1 MLARTQSGA
10 DKTADSRRRVRAVTT
25 NGVGK
30 LCTRCHANPR
40 RSPSQR
46 WCLACHNASRRVQ
59 PNGRSEIHD
68 AFPTRQKPDRERQGT
83 LPGQNGTDWMRPPIP
98 APDLQPLPSVAD
110 KWSGWQGAYLRH
122 LVATG
127 QRVRGC
133 AIAGISRR
141 ELQAALDANPDF
153 REAVDTA
160 LGEYADGLA
169 VGLVETGRRRENP
182 VGTIVALKALR
193 PLEYIE
199 RSASLAVS
207 LDMTER
213 SPITEAAAVKL
224 LKGMLGHMTE
234 STKLRVLDAPMP
246 EMP

>member
-1 MLARTQSGA
+1 MTGRAPKA
-10 DKTADSRRRVRAVTT
+10 CSRCRRVPPAR
-25 NGVGK
+25 GQRYCGP
-30 LCTRCHANPR
+30 CHA
-40 RSPSQR
+40 
-46 WCLACHNASRRVQ
+46 
-59 PNGRSEIHD
+59 D
-68 AFPTRQKPDRERQGT
+68 YKRERRASLIGAGNSSPEKWGNRET
-83 LPGQNGTDWMRPPIP
+83 TPGQRAAEGTRLTDTG
-98 APDLQPLPSVAD
+98 DLPPLPSVAD
-110 KWSGWQGAYLRH
+110 KWSSWQGAYLRH

-127 QRVRGC
+127 QRIKGC
-133 AIAGISRR
+133 AIAGVSRR
-141 ELQAALDANPDF
+141 ELQAALEADPDF

-213 SPITEAAAVKL
+213 SPIAEAAAVAL
-224 LKGMLGHMTE
+224 LKGMLGHTTQTTRKMLTE
-234 STKLRVLDAPMP
+234 GSEAP
-246 EMP
+246 